1 MGDNARTTTAPAARA
16 ARRAGQAPA
25 GATLEQ
31 QAQQH
36 LGADLVL
43 EGGGVK
49 GIGLVGA
56 VMTIRAAGYVF
67 PRVGGTSAGA
77 IVAALIAAYQTKGV
91 GLAQLEQDMRD
102 LDYTQFMEKTWAER
116 HLGIVGQAASLLEH
130 QGVYA
135 TGYLEQW
142 LASKLHPLGI
152 RTFGDLKITDDD
164 GTGLPP
170 RQRYRLVTHTS
181 DLSRGSL
188 VRLPWDL
195 PYYLL
200 PNPDTASLEEQIEA
214 IDAYPV
220 VDAVRAS
227 MSIPFF
233 FQPFTQKTPH
243 GNCTWVDGGLLQNFP
258 VTVFDRTDGKP
269 NRWTTFGI
277 KLSAR
282 PRLNIPDVPVR
293 GDIKELL
300 AIAHT
305 AMGEWNRYPL
315 VDAGVGARTV
325 FVDTMGLEAT
335 DFGITMPQRD
345 QLFENGR
352 KAAAKF
358 LTAWDA
364 AHARRAQAAP
374 DGEPAPRAG
383 EARPGSS

>member
-1 MGDNARTTTAPAARA
+1 MGDSTVS
-16 ARRAGQAPA
+16 APA
-25 GATLEQ
+25 GAATLEQ
-31 QAQQH
+31 QAQQY

-56 VMTIRAAGYVF
+56 VMAVCEAGYVF

-77 IVAALIAAYQTKGV
+77 IVAALIAAYQSKGID
-91 GLAQLEQDMRD
+91 LSQLERDMRE

-135 TGYLEQW
+135 TGYLQQW
-142 LASKLHPLGI
+142 LAAKLEPLGI
-152 RTFGDLKITDDD
+152 RTFADLKITDDQ

-170 RQRYRLVTHTS
+170 RQRYRLVTHTA

-200 PNPDTASLEEQIEA
+200 DNPDQASEEEQIA
-214 IDAYPV
+214 VIDSYSV

-233 FQPFTQKTPH
+233 FQPFTQKTVR
-243 GNCTWVDGGLLQNFP
+243 GSCTWVDGGMLQNFP

-269 NRWTTFGI
+269 NRWPTFGI

-315 VDAGVGARTV
+315 ADAGVGVRTIY
-325 FVDTMGLEAT
+325 VDTMGLEAT
-335 DFGITMPQRD
+335 DFGITQQQRD
-345 QLFENGR
+345 QLFANGR
-352 KAAAKF
+352 GAAAKF
-358 LTAWDA
+358 LAAWNK
-364 AHARRAQAAP
+364 AHP
-374 DGEPAPRAG
+374 
-383 EARPGSS
+383 

>member
-1 MGDNARTTTAPAARA
+1 MGDNARQARTTTTS
-16 ARRAGQAPA
+16 ARRPGRASGA
-25 GATLEQ
+25 ATLEQ
-31 QAQQH
+31 QAQQN
-36 LGADLVL
+36 LGADLIL

-56 VMTIRAAGYVF
+56 VMTIREAGYVF

-77 IVAALIAAYQTKGV
+77 IVAALIAAYQSRGV
-91 GLAQLEQDMRD
+91 QLSQLEHDMRD

-142 LASKLHPLGI
+142 LASKLDPLGVT
-152 RTFGDLKITDDD
+152 TFADLKITDDE

-200 PNPDTASLEEQIEA
+200 AHPETASLEEQIAA

-233 FQPFTQKTPH
+233 FQPFTQKTPR
-243 GNCTWVDGGLLQNFP
+243 GACTWVDGGLLQNFP
-258 VTVFDRTDGKP
+258 VTVFDRTDSKP
-269 NRWTTFGI
+269 NRWPTFGI

-282 PRLNIPDVPVR
+282 PRLNIPDVPVK

-315 VDAGVGARTV
+315 ADAGVGVRTV
-325 FVDTMGLEAT
+325 YVDTMGLEST
-335 DFGITMPQRD
+335 DFGITVQQRD

-352 KAAAKF
+352 KAAVKF
-358 LTAWDA
+358 LAAWDA
-364 AHARRAQAAP
+364 AH
-374 DGEPAPRAG
+374 PRQ
-383 EARPGSS
+383 P

>member
-1 MGDNARTTTAPAARA
+1 MGDNARPASTTIAPAAGP
-16 ARRAGQAPA
+16 ARRAGRAA
-25 GATLEQ
+25 GPATLEQ
-31 QAQQH
+31 QAQQN

-56 VMTIRAAGYVF
+56 VMAIRKAGYVF

-77 IVAALIAAYQTKGV
+77 IVAALIAAYQTRGV
-91 GLAQLEQDMRD
+91 DLARLEDDMRE

-116 HLGIVGQAASLLEH
+116 HLGIIGQAASLLEH

-142 LASKLHPLGI
+142 LTSKLEPLGI
-152 RTFGDLKITDDD
+152 TTFADLKITDDD
-164 GTGLPP
+164 RTGLPP

-200 PNPDTASLEEQIEA
+200 PDAAGASTAEQVA
-214 IDAYPV
+214 VIDSYSV

-233 FQPFTQKTPH
+233 FRPFTQKTPR
-243 GNCTWVDGGLLQNFP
+243 GSCTWVDGGLLQNFP
-258 VTVFDRTDGKP
+258 VTVFDRTDGLP
-269 NRWTTFGI
+269 NRWPTFGV

-315 VDAGVGARTV
+315 ADAGVGARTV
-325 FVDTMGLEAT
+325 FVDTMSLEST
-335 DFGITMPQRD
+335 DFGITRQQRD
-345 QLFENGR
+345 QLFDNGR
-352 KAAAKF
+352 LAAEKF
-358 LTAWDA
+358 LAAWDV
-364 AHARRAQAAP
+364 AHPRRP
-374 DGEPAPRAG
+374 
-383 EARPGSS
+383 

>member
-1 MGDNARTTTAPAARA
+1 MGDDARQASAASGSG
-16 ARRAGQAPA
+16 RRSSQRPRGASGA
-25 GATLEQ
+25 ATLEQ
-31 QAQQH
+31 QAQQY

-67 PRVGGTSAGA
+67 PRPGGTSAGA
-77 IVAALIAAYQTKGV
+77 IVAALIAAYQSRGV
-91 GLAQLEQDMRD
+91 DLSRLERDMRE

-116 HLGIVGQAASLLEH
+116 HLGIVGKAAGLLEH

-135 TGYLEQW
+135 TGYLQHW
-142 LASKLHPLGI
+142 LTAKLEPLGV
-152 RTFGDLKITDDD
+152 RTFADLKITDDA

-200 PNPDTASLEEQIEA
+200 SHPETASPEEQIAA
-214 IDAYPV
+214 IDSYPV

-233 FQPFTQKTPH
+233 FQPFTQKTPR
-243 GNCTWVDGGLLQNFP
+243 GSCTWVDGGLLQNFP
-258 VTVFDRTDGKP
+258 VTVFDRTDGRP
-269 NRWTTFGI
+269 NRWPTFGV

-282 PRLNIPDVPVR
+282 PRLNIPDVPVT

-315 VDAGVGARTV
+315 ADAGVGARTV
-325 FVDTMGLEAT
+325 YVDTMGLDAT
-335 DFGITMPQRD
+335 DFGITQQQRD
-345 QLFENGR
+345 QLFENGS
-352 KAAAKF
+352 KAAVKF
-358 LTAWDA
+358 LAAWDA
-364 AHARRAQAAP
+364 AHSRQP
-374 DGEPAPRAG
+374 
-383 EARPGSS
+383 